1 MTMRPFL
8 MLIRAA
14 IWIAFI
20 VPIAI
25 ALLAKREHVAA
36 LLAVAFLGTLA
47 NVATDPGDAHQ

>member
-1 MTMRPFL
+1 MRPFL

-47 NVATDPGDAHQ
+47 NVATDPGELNQ